1 MQHFFMTS
9 IANRCDCCLVIKLVL
24 NLKKNQK
31 RCCNIPFDDSFII
44 LLGFEPTILDL
55 CQSLINFISYF
66 SHLFVNINAIKWS
79 FSKFQSHHCAFNH
92 PKTKTRLLN
101 IAHTKIKEK
110 FMDFMR
116 QE

>member
-1 MQHFFMTS
+1 MTS

-24 NLKKNQK
+24 NLKKIKKDTTTVHLENL
-31 RCCNIPFDDSFII
+31 FAI

-55 CQSLINFISYF
+55 CQSQTIFISYS

-92 PKTKTRLLN
+92 PKTKTHLLN

-110 FMDFMR
+110 FMDFMT